1 MTTSML
7 PTFIQRPI
15 IFDLHDDSPGTVR
28 ELCHSSPGMFAIQTR
43 YLEPTDYE
51 GAFITAECV
60 ERKKVIQVAYDYSH
74 SSNWGPYYVAALALL
89 REMQDSRD
97 TDQGNIALLGSSEQ
111 RSGWL
116 FCFGF
121 VDHASQSS

>member
-1 MTTSML
+1 MRSNASANL
-7 PTFIQRPI
+7 
-15 IFDLHDDSPGTVR
+15 
-28 ELCHSSPGMFAIQTR
+28 
-43 YLEPTDYE
+43 
-51 GAFITAECV
+51 
-60 ERKKVIQVAYDYSH
+60 ERKKAIQVAYDYGH

>member
-1 MTTSML
+1 ML

-43 YLEPTDYE
+43 YLEPTDLE

-60 ERKKVIQVAYDYSH
+60 ERKKVIQVPYDYSH

-89 REMQDSRD
+89 REMQDTIDADPALVRFIQASRVFE
-97 TDQGNIALLGSSEQ
+97 G
-111 RSGWL
+111 
-116 FCFGF
+116 
-121 VDHASQSS
+121 